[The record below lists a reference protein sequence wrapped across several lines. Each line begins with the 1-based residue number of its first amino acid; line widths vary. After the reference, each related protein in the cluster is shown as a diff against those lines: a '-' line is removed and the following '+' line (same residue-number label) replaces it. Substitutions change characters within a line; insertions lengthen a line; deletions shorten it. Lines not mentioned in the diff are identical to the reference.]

1 MLSLQ
6 LIFPLLLVYLYIMI
20 LRPIDADAD
29 ENADTRR
36 SQSATIFDTF
46 RKEKGSTNHG
56 SKPPSKRLIQ
66 EDENPAFLISEASTA
81 TLILENLKEDQNLLI
96 TSIFAE
102 RRKKQ
107 QAMKLS
113 CLKDK
118 NE

>member
-1 MLSLQ
+1 
-6 LIFPLLLVYLYIMI
+6 MI

-66 EDENPAFLISEASTA
+66 EDENPFLISEASTA
-81 TLILENLKEDQNLLI
+81 TLILDNLKEDQNLLI

-118 NE
+118 NERYQSHREFLL

>member
-1 MLSLQ
+1 
-6 LIFPLLLVYLYIMI
+6 MI

-118 NE
+118 NERYQSHREFLL